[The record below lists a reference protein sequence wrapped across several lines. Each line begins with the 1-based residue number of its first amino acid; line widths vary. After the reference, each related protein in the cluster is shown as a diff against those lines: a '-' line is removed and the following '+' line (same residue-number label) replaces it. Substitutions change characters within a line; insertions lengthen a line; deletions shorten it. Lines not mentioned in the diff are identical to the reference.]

1 MCVTAFEMSALFL
14 SQLAHYP
21 A

>member
-1 MCVTAFEMSALFL
+1 VTAFEMSALFL